1 LIDDFVP
8 GEAAMID
15 DIVMGFDDAV
25 GERCCHGLMS
35 FVIDFT

>member
-25 GERCCHGLMS
+25 GERCCHG
-35 FVIDFT
+35 FYII